1 MAFGAGKETL
11 SCGRSQLGIPGSTF
25 WEQGGGRKE
34 GALSTQSG
42 GFRHSPVETTVSV
55 LAEKPHQEMASEVRT
70 VAPGSG
76 KHRAGTPRKQI

>member
-1 MAFGAGKETL
+1 MAFGTGKQTL

-25 WEQGGGRKE
+25 WERGGGRKE

-42 GFRHSPVETTVSV
+42 GFRHSPVETMVSV
-55 LAEKPHQEMASEVRT
+55 LADKPYQEMAYEVRT